1 MGYFAD
7 LLGTTAAYFKLGLA
21 GVRLKNNSG
30 NLAVRNNADSADAEM
45 TASKVNVSGDDLVL
59 NSDAAGSSADWLYT
73 LSRPSSGM
81 TAAVTLTLPTTNG
94 SPSQFLQTDGDGNLT
109 FADGGDT
116 APAVKMESTAL
127 AFGSSSPVTMFT
139 LPADNLVEKIQVY
152 VDTAFNGT
160 APTMSV
166 GYTGSTSAYMP
177 ATAVD
182 LKTTGLYEYHPLV
195 AISGSTVALEIAY
208 SADSSSAG
216 AARVVVFY
224 GEPV

>member
-1 MGYFAD
+1 MGIFSD

-21 GVRLKNNSG
+21 GVRLKNNGG
-30 NLAVRNNADSADAEM
+30 NLDVRNNADSADAEI
-45 TASKVNVSGDDLVL
+45 TASKVNVSGDVVVI

-73 LSRPSSGM
+73 LQRPASGM
-81 TAAVTLTLPTTNG
+81 TAAVTLTFPTTNG
-94 SPSQFLQTDGDGNLT
+94 APSQALITDGDGNLDW
-109 FADGGDT
+109 ADAGDT
-116 APAVKMESTAL
+116 SLASKMENTAL

-224 GEPV
+224 GEPA